1 MADYWIQRADF
12 SIEDHY
18 DSKPMDIIHAI
29 AATDWG
35 ALIAERTKLQ
45 SQGEICGSPSF
56 GIVFN
61 NGEIIHLWSSK

>member
-35 ALIAERTKLQ
+35 ALIAERIKLQ
-45 SQGEICGSPSF
+45 SQGEI
-56 GIVFN
+56 
-61 NGEIIHLWSSK
+61 